1 MDILLS
7 TDGDIKLADADIE
20 LTESVAQKIAIKLRW
35 FANEWKFNR
44 NFGVPYYEDIF
55 VKQYDLEYI
64 RQLLEEEILSVEEV
78 SGIKAIELTVD
89 HEKRALTVS
98 CEVLL
103 KSGETE
109 KSEVIVNG

>member
-7 TDGDIKLADADIE
+7 TDGDIRLADADIE

-78 SGIKAIELTVD
+78 SGIKTLDLTVD
-89 HEKRALTVS
+89 NERRALSVS

-109 KSEVIVNG
+109 KSEVIING

>member
-20 LTESVAQKIAIKLRW
+20 LTESVAQKISIKLRW

-78 SGIKAIELTVD
+78 SGIKTLDLTVD
-89 HEKRALTVS
+89 NERRALSVS
-98 CEVLL
+98 SEVLL

-109 KSEVIVNG
+109 KSEVIING